1 METAKPD
8 LKTEKNGIGK
18 GKAGPGRPKGL
29 RNKATRDI
37 KELAQP
43 YGPECIEGI
52 AKLMKHKNPWIR
64 LAACKE
70 MLDRGYG
77 RAPRAVDL
85 RTTGNVYV
93 SLTSYS
99 GRLHTQPTIAQP
111 ILGPVIEQPLIE
123 AITNGSGSNG
133 SGNGSDHDPSA
144 E

>member
-43 YGPECIEGI
+43 YGPECIERI
-52 AKLMKHKNPWIR
+52 AKLMKHKNPWIS

-77 RAPRAVDL
+77 KSPKAVDVNSS
-85 RTTGNVYV
+85 GNVYV
-93 SLTSYS
+93 SLTTFS
-99 GRLHTQPTIAQP
+99 GQILQPMTGPRVIDQPSPRPAIA
-111 ILGPVIEQPLIE
+111 
-123 AITNGSGSNG
+123 ATNG
-133 SGNGSDHDPSA
+133 SGNGSTDPSA